1 MNYTTAKAFRQALND
16 RLAVIAKREGLDL
29 SRLQRRVAFERFLVR
44 VFQHANYDF
53 ILKGGYAL
61 ELRLGGKARATI
73 DLDFAAP
80 VLAQRE
86 VLGALQ
92 TAAEIDTQDFFRFV
106 LGLAV
111 PPELIGPPEGG
122 FRFRVEVYLDRPAPF
137 TIFFL
142 DVGMGDAQVH
152 PTEYLEPSISLE
164 FAGVPSARFPVT
176 PLPEHFAEKLHA
188 YTRPRSQRTR
198 VKDLVDLLLMIQTL
212 DVKPDADLRVTVAA
226 VFNRYQTHPVPTSE
240 TLEPPPETWQKPF
253 AVITK
258 ELALQP
264 DDLQQAHHLLRRFLE
279 QLDNSEPVT

>member
-1 MNYTTAKAFRQALND
+1 MNYSTAKAFRQALND

-29 SRLQRRVAFERFLVR
+29 SRLQRRVAFERFLTR
-44 VFQHANYDF
+44 VFQYTDHDF
-53 ILKGGYAL
+53 LLKGGYAL

-80 VLAQRE
+80 LLKERE
-86 VLGALQ
+86 LLETLQ
-92 TAAEIDTQDFFRFV
+92 TATETDTQDFFRFV

-111 PPELIGPPEGG
+111 PPELVGPPEGG
-122 FRFRVEVYLDRPAPF
+122 FRFRVEVYLDRPVPF

-142 DVGMGDAQVH
+142 DVGMGDAQVN

-164 FAGVPSARFPVT
+164 FAGVSSARFPVT

-212 DVKPDADLRVTVAA
+212 GVKPDAKVRVAVAA
-226 VFNRYQTHPVPTSE
+226 VFNRYQTHPVPTVE
-240 TLEPPPETWQKPF
+240 TLEPPPESWQKPF

-258 ELALQP
+258 ELSLEP
-264 DDLQQAHHLLRRFLE
+264 DTLQQAHDLLQGFLE
-279 QLDNSEPVT
+279 GLDDSKGNG